1 MNKFLIVG
9 VLMFLVSCDQASDK
23 AKSFCARDWRVVNAK
38 TDKAAQLGFEACLI
52 EYKKRIENK

>member
-23 AKSFCARDWRVVNAK
+23 AKSYCAGDYRVVNAK
-38 TDKAAQLGFEACLI
+38 TDTAAQLGFEACLI
-52 EYKKRIENK
+52 EYKNAE